1 MDFLEVKVGSLFTGI
16 GGLDQAVLRFFNA
29 SKLEFVC
36 DNSYGSRKFLEHR
49 YPDVPNLGDITQV
62 DWDKVPEVDVLVGG
76 SPCQD
81 LSTAGDRKGMFKG
94 TRSGLWDAMLDGIES
109 LKPKYVIW
117 ENVDGARSAKAFSRV
132 ERGDGHVGNR
142 ALGRVLGDLS
152 NAGYDAKWETVRA
165 SDIGAP
171 HRRQRVFVI
180 AYKPDEFFDD
190 YVNIEQLNSDFLHM
204 NDLLENVT
212 SGRRLLPTPT
222 SSQMDGRKSAKYSG
236 KETFYDLVNK
246 GPSALDSYMDAVRTW
261 EHVSGREAPDFLD
274 GRGKLNTEFVE
285 WMMGFPQG
293 WVTDCG
299 LSRTQQLK
307 LLGNSV
313 VPQQAFYFLM
323 HV

>member
-1 MDFLEVKVGSLFTGI
+1 MEVKVGSLFTGI
-16 GGLDQAVLRFFNA
+16 GGLDQAVLRFFNNA
-29 SKLEFVC
+29 KLEFVC
-36 DNSYGSRKFLEHR
+36 DNSYGSRKFLEHQ
-49 YPDVPNLGDITQV
+49 YPDIPNLGDITQV
-62 DWDKVPEVDVLVGG
+62 DWNTVPEVDVLVGG

-132 ERGDGHVGNR
+132 ERGDGQVGNR

-152 NAGYDAKWETVRA
+152 NAGYHAEWETVRA
-165 SDIGAP
+165 SDVGAP

-180 AYKPDEFFDD
+180 AYKPGVYFDD
-190 YVNIEQLNSDFLHM
+190 YVDMKQLDADRVQVYDLINICISD
-204 NDLLENVT
+204 
-212 SGRRLLPTPT
+212 RRLFPTPT

-236 KETFYDLVNK
+236 KRTFYDLVNTF
-246 GPSALDSYMDAVRTW
+246 PSDW
-261 EHVSGREAPDFLD
+261 EYYLEAIREWEYISGREAPDFLD

-313 VPQQAFYFLM
+313 VPQQAFWFLM